1 MKKIATVLMFAAGV
15 LTAQD
20 GLLKVEKAELSPDVL
35 KSRFSGS
42 SQSQAGEKT
51 NAALVQDTLW
61 YHLNKHVYRNQSYGG
76 FYVLKAPSPST
87 FAVTHFGAK
96 FIKSSPEPLVIS
108 GLEMLASRV
117 GSSPSPSVPVTII
130 LCNLDANGNFVLPGI
145 DSVSALVATTFPS
158 VTVVSGNFAQPKIVT
173 GNFAIVYR
181 NASTNPQDTIRAWMN
196 NALTAASTSTA
207 NHRKYGEGLG
217 MIRFKVG
224 TMSAPVNTV
233 TTGLFIAADT
243 DFEFLVAPR
252 VSFSLSTSANHST
265 TASCNNTV
273 VFTPSITPGY
283 ATSQFFNLIEF
294 TNVWGPFTGTIG
306 APTPSGQ
313 AMYNWNVGGTTPT
326 STNMNTTTTYT
337 TNANYPVSLNFK
349 YLKMNDFGILIVDTY
364 SATVSVTDCPTY
376 VGELSLA
383 ETVNVFPNPASAQLH
398 LRSDRD
404 MVQYSLVNMLGEILQ
419 SGMLVSG
426 NNTLDVSSLK
436 SGIYFIRLQSGDKQS
451 TIKFMKE

>member
-20 GLLKVEKAELSPDVL
+20 GFFKVEKAELSPDVL
-35 KSRFSGS
+35 NSRFSGS

-51 NAALVQDTLW
+51 NAAVVQDTLW
-61 YHLNKHVYRNQSYGG
+61 YHLNKHAYRNQSYGG
-76 FYVLKAPSPST
+76 FYVLKAPYQST
-87 FAVTHFGAK
+87 AAVLTHFGAK

-108 GLEMLASRV
+108 GLEMVANRL
-117 GSSPSPSVPVTII
+117 GSSPSPSVPVNII
-130 LCNLDANGNFVLPGI
+130 LCNLDGSGNFVLPGI
-145 DSVSALVATTFPS
+145 DSVSVVLTGTS
-158 VTVVSGNFAQPKIVT
+158 VSFVGANFTLPKIVT

-196 NALTAASTSTA
+196 NAATASSTVATSQ
-207 NHRKYGEGLG
+207 KYGEGLG
-217 MIRFKVG
+217 MIRYKLG
-224 TMSAPVNTV
+224 SMSAPVNTV
-233 TTGLFIAADT
+233 MTNLFGANT
-243 DFEFLVAPR
+243 DYEFLVAPR
-252 VSFSLSTSANHST
+252 VTFSLSTSANHST

-294 TNVWGPFTGTIG
+294 TNVWGPFTGTLG

-326 STNMNTTTTYT
+326 STNMNTSTSYVN
-337 TNANYPVSLNFK
+337 NANYPVSLNFK
-349 YLKMNDFGILIVDTY
+349 YLKMNDSQALIVDTY
-364 SATVSVTDCPTY
+364 SSSVSVTDCPTY